1 VHHDAL
7 PDEPHAA
14 TPSALSVTLYNQLR
28 SIAEQRLRR
37 EDNGQTLQPTEL
49 VHEAFLRLPDSDA
62 IAYENRDHYLRM
74 ASVVMRRVLVDRA
87 RARQADKRDGGIRVT
102 LVDDVAGTVDR
113 SVNLLMLDD
122 ALTRLS
128 AAEPRCAQ
136 VVELRFF
143 GGLDIAGTARALGVS
158 DATVKRDWLFA
169 RTWLARALSADST
182 TGE

>member
-1 VHHDAL
+1 
-7 PDEPHAA
+7 
-14 TPSALSVTLYNQLR
+14 
-28 SIAEQRLRR
+28 
-37 EDNGQTLQPTEL
+37 
-49 VHEAFLRLPDSDA
+49 
-62 IAYENRDHYLRM
+62 
-74 ASVVMRRVLVDRA
+74 
-87 RARQADKRDGGIRVT
+87 VT

>member
-1 VHHDAL
+1 VHGDAL
-7 PDEPHAA
+7 PEDPNAA
-14 TPSALSVTLYNQLR
+14 NVGALSVTLYNQLR

-37 EDNGQTLQPTEL
+37 EHNGQTLQPTEL

-62 IAYENRDHYLRM
+62 VAYENRDHYLRM

-102 LVDDVAGTVDR
+102 LVDDVAGTGDR
-113 SVNLLMLDD
+113 SVNLLVLDD
-122 ALTRLS
+122 ALTRLA

-143 GGLDIAGTARALGVS
+143 GGLDIPGTARALNVS
-158 DATVKRDWLFA
+158 EATVKRDWLFA
-169 RTWLARALSADST
+169 RTWLARALSTEAAAA
-182 TGE
+182 E